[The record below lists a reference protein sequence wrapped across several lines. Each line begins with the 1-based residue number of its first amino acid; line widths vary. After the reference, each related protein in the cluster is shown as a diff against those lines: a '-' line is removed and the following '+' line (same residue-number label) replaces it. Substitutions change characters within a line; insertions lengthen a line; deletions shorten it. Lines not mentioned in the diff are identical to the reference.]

1 MHLFSSSLHAPDDA
15 AWQASYGYSSD
26 IANVLVAAY
35 TAVRRGRGRLDGY
48 LRAIAL
54 AMPSVKARMSRRQRM
69 HLYFILATSAAANN
83 WYDEALYWVDRAIAL
98 AIQLEDIAAELEL
111 LSLRASCNRALL
123 KFVDAIE
130 DCRDSLGQL
139 DAQYEALGVDDPSA
153 RLQTH
158 AQLAT
163 FGFFTA
169 QPDLATLHLAEARA
183 LTPRVPHG
191 QFESATAEWVQAH
204 LYRTYGEYE
213 RALRHL
219 LGIYDDYIRE
229 ATIVSRER
237 MEIFVADVAL
247 DWAEKLSPGTDRNAF
262 LALCHAHLETAERL
276 AHENDD
282 QPGQGLAQLA
292 RIHYNRLSGAN
303 VERIARLE
311 DVIHLGYTLDDVAIK
326 AQAYTAL
333 GDEYAAIGERESAL
347 GCYRKTL
354 DVLEYS
360 QVTVLGTVAMRA
372 LWRP

>member
-15 AWQASYGYSSD
+15 AWKASYGYSSD
-26 IANVLVAAY
+26 IAGVLIEAY

-48 LRAIAL
+48 LQAIAL

-69 HLYFILATSAAANN
+69 HLYFILATGAAASE

-98 AIQLEDIAAELEL
+98 AIHLEDIAAELEL

-123 KFVDAIE
+123 RLIDAIE

-139 DAQYEALGVDDPSA
+139 DAQHEALGVDDPSA
-153 RLQTH
+153 RLHTH

-163 FGFFTA
+163 FTYFTA
-169 QPDLATLHLAEARA
+169 QPDLARLHLAEARA

-204 LYRTYGEYE
+204 LFRTYGEYE

-219 LGIYDDYIRE
+219 LGIYDDYIKE

-237 MEIFVADVAL
+237 MEIFIADAAL
-247 DWAEKLSPGTDRNAF
+247 DWAEKLSPGADRNAF
-262 LALCHAHLETAERL
+262 LALSLGHLETAERL
-276 AHENDD
+276 ASENDD
-282 QPGQGLAQLA
+282 QPGEGLAQLA
-292 RIHYNRLSGAN
+292 RVHYNRLSGAN

-333 GDEYAAIGERESAL
+333 GDEYAAAGERESAL
-347 GCYRKTL
+347 GCYRKAL
-354 DVLEYS
+354 DVLEHS
-360 QVTVLGTVAMRA
+360 QVSVLGAEARRA
-372 LWRP
+372 LFRP

>member
-1 MHLFSSSLHAPDDA
+1 MHLFSSSLHAPDDE
-15 AWQASYGYSSD
+15 AWKASYGYSSD
-26 IANVLVAAY
+26 IAGVLVAAY
-35 TAVRRGRGRLDGY
+35 TAVWRGRGRLDGY
-48 LRAIAL
+48 LQAIAL

-69 HLYFILATSAAANN
+69 HLYFILATGAAASE
-83 WYDEALYWVDRAIAL
+83 WYDEALYWIDRAIAL

-111 LSLRASCNRALL
+111 LSLRASFNRALL
-123 KFVDAIE
+123 KFIDAIE
-130 DCRDSLGQL
+130 DCRDSLGRL
-139 DAQYEALGVDDPSA
+139 DAQHEALGVDDPSA

-163 FGFFTA
+163 FAYFTA
-169 QPDLATLHLAEARA
+169 QPDLARLHLAEARA

-237 MEIFVADVAL
+237 LEGFIAEVAL
-247 DWAEKLSPGTDRNAF
+247 DWAESLSSGADRNAF
-262 LALCHAHLETAERL
+262 LALSLPHLESAERL
-276 AHENDD
+276 ASENDD
-282 QPGQGLAQLA
+282 QPGLGLAQLA

-303 VERIARLE
+303 VERITPLE

-333 GDEYAAIGERESAL
+333 GDEYAAIGERESAM

-354 DVLEYS
+354 DVLEHS
-360 QVTVLGTVAMRA
+360 QVTVLGTGARRA